1 MNVTL
6 KENKRAKGYIS
17 DFILNLALS
26 MKIIMKINNNFI
38 TELKTMISPLSCIKP
53 TIQTYFEK
61 HPLIAFTQVKY
72 GRAFV

>member
-6 KENKRAKGYIS
+6 KKNKRAKGYIS

-38 TELKTMISPLSCIKP
+38 TELKTIFPFYK
-53 TIQTYFEK
+53 
-61 HPLIAFTQVKY
+61 AV
-72 GRAFV
+72 

>member
-26 MKIIMKINNNFI
+26 MKIIMKNNNNFI
-38 TELKTMISPLSCIKP
+38 TELKTIFSLLKSCVKP
-53 TIQTYFEK
+53 KILASETV
-61 HPLIAFTQVKY
+61 P
-72 GRAFV
+72 

>member
-38 TELKTMISPLSCIKP
+38 TELKTIFSFL
-53 TIQTYFEK
+53 
-61 HPLIAFTQVKY
+61 
-72 GRAFV
+72 